1 MNMSVKKEL
10 GLVGACLSAL
20 LGLSI
25 LLLVLAMTGCTTG
38 QGQPEQCSNAQKVW
52 DAYQVRLLVG
62 PPPTDDEARF
72 TPPPG
77 ASNVVITAEEAGV
90 IAKGWRYVGGVFLK
104 PDGSPIA
111 NGDKT
116 RIDRAILIR
125 DTISDF
131 RTALANW
138 DTLTAAQQKA
148 VLKRCVQV
156 LVAMLKERPELIAI
170 KEEQ

>member
-1 MNMSVKKEL
+1 MPA
-10 GLVGACLSAL
+10 GLVGLGRSKSQSGTETNMKYIIALFLVSLSAL
-20 LGLSI
+20 AADTPVAIVRGTNVLGTAI
-25 LLLVLAMTGCTTG
+25 ID
-38 QGQPEQCSNAQKVW
+38 P
-52 DAYQVRLLVG
+52 
-62 PPPTDDEARF
+62 ARF

-77 ASNVVITAEEAGV
+77 ASNIVITADEAGV

>member
-1 MNMSVKKEL
+1 MKYIIAL
-10 GLVGACLSAL
+10 FLVSLSAL
-20 LGLSI
+20 AADTPVAIVRGTNVLGTAI
-25 LLLVLAMTGCTTG
+25 ID
-38 QGQPEQCSNAQKVW
+38 P
-52 DAYQVRLLVG
+52 
-62 PPPTDDEARF
+62 ARF

-77 ASNVVITAEEAGV
+77 ASNIVITAEEAGV

>member
-1 MNMSVKKEL
+1 MKHYIFFLFFVGISAIGDDTPIAVVK
-10 GLVGACLSAL
+10 GTN
-20 LGLSI
+20 
-25 LLLVLAMTGCTTG
+25 VLYTTI
-38 QGQPEQCSNAQKVW
+38 ADTYRFV
-52 DAYQVRLLVG
+52 
-62 PPPTDDEARF
+62 PPA
-72 TPPPG
+72 G

>member
-1 MNMSVKKEL
+1 MKYIIAL
-10 GLVGACLSAL
+10 FLVSLSAL
-20 LGLSI
+20 AADTPVAIVRGTNVLGTAIIDPAS
-25 LLLVLAMTGCTTG
+25 
-38 QGQPEQCSNAQKVW
+38 
-52 DAYQVRLLVG
+52 
-62 PPPTDDEARF
+62 F

-77 ASNVVITAEEAGV
+77 ASNIVITADEAGV

>member
-1 MNMSVKKEL
+1 MAGRVRLRSLSTDISMKRIIAL
-10 GLVGACLSAL
+10 FLVSLSAL
-20 LGLSI
+20 AADTPVAIVRGTNVLGTAI
-25 LLLVLAMTGCTTG
+25 ID
-38 QGQPEQCSNAQKVW
+38 P
-52 DAYQVRLLVG
+52 
-62 PPPTDDEARF
+62 ARF

-77 ASNVVITAEEAGV
+77 ASNIVITADEAGV